1 MIQDPVFIVGTER
14 SGSNLLRLLLNEL
27 SEIAV
32 PHPPHLMRDLGP
44 VAHRYGDL
52 RKDGNFKRL
61 IRDAIKLVD
70 LHFAPWPIRPSA
82 DEIFKRASKRTVYS
96 VYAEI
101 YEQFRA
107 SAGKERWGCKSTFMI
122 HHVNEILRHH
132 KRPQF
137 IHLVRDPRDVAVS
150 ARSSVFCHYHPYFV
164 AELWTREQRLAL
176 DWSSKLDSETWFTL
190 RYEDLIARPTV
201 ELRRLCGFLG
211 ARYSASMLR
220 FFEKPSAK
228 QLAGLSRSWENV
240 GQPVLKKNSGKYMGE
255 LSIREIA
262 LIESVAG
269 DVMREFKYKLQTESD
284 EHLKDP
290 TALQSFRYRMSEN
303 IAMMREEAKAA
314 LKDRNALSRLRKKA
328 FLLRLQLRGSL

>member
-1 MIQDPVFIVGTER
+1 MIANPVFIVGTER

-44 VAHRYGDL
+44 VVHRYGDL
-52 RKDGNFKRL
+52 RVDKNFRRL

-82 DEIFKRASKRTVYS
+82 DQIFKRASKRTLYS
-96 VYAEI
+96 IYAEI
-101 YEQFRA
+101 YEQYRA

-122 HHVNEILRHH
+122 NHVGEILRHH
-132 KRPQF
+132 RKPQF

-150 ARSSVFCHYHPYFV
+150 ARSSVFCHYHPYYV
-164 AELWTREQRLAL
+164 SQLWTREQKLAL
-176 DWSSKLDSETWFTL
+176 EWASKLDSSTWFTL

-201 ELRRLCGFLG
+201 ELRRLCKFLG

-220 FFEKPSAK
+220 FFEKPTAR
-228 QLAGLSRSWENV
+228 QLAGLSRSWQNV
-240 GQPVLKKNSGKYMGE
+240 GQPVLKRNAGKYMGE
-255 LSIREIA
+255 LSVREIA

-269 DVMREFKYKLQTESD
+269 NVMAEFGYKTQTESE
-284 EHLKDP
+284 EHLRDP
-290 TALQSFRYRMSEN
+290 STLQEFRYRMSEN
-303 IAMMREEAKAA
+303 VAMFREEAKAA
-314 LKDRNALSRLRKKA
+314 LKDRNAISRLRKKA